1 MTGTSCLEKRKEVVL
16 LHTGCKALDAVL
28 GGGIRS
34 MEITEAFGEFRTG
47 KTQIC
52 HTLCVTTQLPREMG
66 GGAGKVAYIDTEVRA
81 PRSLPHTLIPLS
93 LSPHA
98 RSQPSGEV
106 ELTYACG
113 GMISGSSSM

>member
-66 GGAGKVAYIDTEVRA
+66 GGAGKVAYIDTEVR
-81 PRSLPHTLIPLS
+81 
-93 LSPHA
+93 PHA
-98 RSQPSGEV
+98 LYLITSRPQPAPPPAARWRLHVHTEERCRYS
-106 ELTYACG
+106 A
-113 GMISGSSSM
+113 